1 MANPIVCEIDFS
13 VSIDEGAPKFL
24 TCSFSMREP
33 KVSERFIIKTV
44 LETEDDKEPFT
55 VIGYEGSPVKLE
67 IVGNHLSEMIGPI
80 QYLLYLVYSEFP
92 EKDIW
97 AVWSLDVAPYLM
109 RVCVSKGFDFELFG
123 IPDK

>member
-13 VSIDEGAPKFL
+13 VSSDKVTPEFL

-33 KVSERFIIKTV
+33 EVSERFIIKAV
-44 LETEDDKEPFT
+44 LDTGSDKEPFT
-55 VIGYEGSPVKLE
+55 EIGYEGSPVKLE

-80 QYLLYLVYSEFP
+80 QYLLYLVYSGLSDE
-92 EKDIW
+92 DIYT
-97 AVWSLDVAPYLM
+97 VWSSYIAPYLM

-123 IPDK
+123 VPDK